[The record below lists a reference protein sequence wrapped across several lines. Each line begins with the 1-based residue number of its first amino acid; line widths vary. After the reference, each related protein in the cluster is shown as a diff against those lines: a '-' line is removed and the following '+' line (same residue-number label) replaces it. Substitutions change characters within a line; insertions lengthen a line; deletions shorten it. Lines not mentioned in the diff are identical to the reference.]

1 MDENILMLCYTT
13 YKYKIYITK
22 QVNKNAIKNY
32 KKETYQANKQ
42 TSKSVRSEAD
52 RAKISI
58 NPFRSEEAKAKRE
71 PRSLGTRIP
80 ARIFANLPLNIR
92 TFISTRY

>member
-32 KKETYQANKQ
+32 KKETYQANKPVNPCQ
-42 TSKSVRSEAD
+42 AKRTEPKSV
-52 RAKISI
+52 
-58 NPFRSEEAKAKRE
+58 
-71 PRSLGTRIP
+71 
-80 ARIFANLPLNIR
+80 
-92 TFISTRY
+92 